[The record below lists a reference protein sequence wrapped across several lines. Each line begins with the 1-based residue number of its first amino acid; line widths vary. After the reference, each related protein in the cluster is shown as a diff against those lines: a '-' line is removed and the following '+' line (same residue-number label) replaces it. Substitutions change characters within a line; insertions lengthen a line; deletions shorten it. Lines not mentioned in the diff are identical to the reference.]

1 MFTVGGNG
9 WTPTSSTAFL
19 NAQAE
24 QVITGS
30 CVNIWMHLGRT
41 IAGVFKQ

>member
-9 WTPTSSTAFL
+9 WTPTSSAAFL

-30 CVNIWMHLGRT
+30 CVKIWVHLGGT
-41 IAGVFKQ
+41 ISGVFNQ